1 MEKYEIEKLRDL
13 PIEEVASQ
21 LGLQVA
27 RHKSLCP
34 FHSDHHA
41 SLSFNTRKNLCRCFV
56 CMDESLD
63 SIGLVMKS
71 LHVDFPK
78 ACFWL
83 ADRNGILLEKVRGRN
98 WRRDCGSASAA
109 PPAAVAPNAAPP
121 TLDSAPS
128 LAASPFSSSTAS
140 AVSSAASPAS
150 AAVPSA
156 ASPFSSSADSAASTA
171 CASSPASPVASA
183 SSASSPAAPHSFDA
197 ARYARFFEHPW
208 LNEAA
213 CRFLF
218 DERKIDG
225 RVARWCRLSSWTDR
239 KGVNW
244 LQIPYFDR
252 EGHLVGIQNRNLDFH
267 RKSRPTDSMDSEKTG
282 ESSCPT
288 DFTDDTD
295 FMDSKKAGKSSRPTD
310 STDDTDF
317 MDSKKAGKGS
327 CPTDFTNGTDSKDDT
342 DSKAGTDF
350 EEAPRFRFPYGSQC
364 GIYNLQV
371 LNLLTP
377 GERLFITEGCSD
389 CWAML
394 SAGHKAIA
402 IPSATLLKPEDR
414 DVLAYISETFG
425 VEWHMFPDRD
435 APGERL
441 FLQLKEILPS
451 LIHHQLPPGCK
462 DFGEAYLKGFNP
474 AEEIN
479 RL

>member
-83 ADRNGILLEKVRGRN
+83 AERNGILLEKGRGRI
-98 WRRDCGSASAA
+98 WRRICRSASA
-109 PPAAVAPNAAPP
+109 
-121 TLDSAPS
+121 DSPD
-128 LAASPFSSSTAS
+128 S
-140 AVSSAASPAS
+140 AVSPASAASPAS
-150 AAVPSA
+150 
-156 ASPFSSSADSAASTA
+156 T
-171 CASSPASPVASA
+171 ASPVASA
-183 SSASSPAAPHSFDA
+183 SSASSPAAPHAFDA

-244 LQIPYFDR
+244 LQIPYFDK
-252 EGHLVGIQNRNLDFH
+252 EGRLVGIQNRNLDFH
-267 RKSRPTDSMDSEKTG
+267 RKSRPTDSKVSIG
-282 ESSCPT
+282 
-288 DFTDDTD
+288 
-295 FMDSKKAGKSSRPTD
+295 
-310 STDDTDF
+310 
-317 MDSKKAGKGS
+317 
-327 CPTDFTNGTDSKDDT
+327 
-342 DSKAGTDF
+342 SKAGTDS

-371 LNLLTP
+371 LNLLTQ

-414 DVLAYISETFG
+414 DVLAYIGETFG

-451 LIHHQLPPGCK
+451 LIHHQLPLGCK

-479 RL
+479 LL